1 MKIQFH
7 ISKVK
12 KRLRQGDSLSHFL
25 FKLVVDTLSKILK
38 KISKFRL
45 HERSNFFLKD

>member
-38 KISKFRL
+38 KYQNLDYMKDLI
-45 HERSNFFLKD
+45 FF